1 MNLLS
6 KEGPLLRSSETHSES
21 LSLVPLAAIPMLYHQ
36 YSTLRDMW
44 GSDTLLPRDSPLDGK
59 VVALGALTLLRGHI
73 SYPNRRME
81 RVERAVADQRDW
93 PPDVTL
99 PFKVAYR
106 SRKDPIWKRLMT
118 YFESCRMVDSSVYE
132 KIGGIS
138 ESWLSYFSWHT
149 GLTLSCKLT
158 TQQ

>member
-1 MNLLS
+1 
-6 KEGPLLRSSETHSES
+6 
-21 LSLVPLAAIPMLYHQ
+21 
-36 YSTLRDMW
+36 MW

-138 ESWLSYFSWHT
+138 ESWLQLLLMAHRLNPIVQANNTAVGRNLALS
-149 GLTLSCKLT
+149 TLDMVVSKVILLRMGELSGMT
-158 TQQ
+158 KTQREILLP